1 MKMVLAGKGTAL
13 ITGASS
19 GIGEV
24 YARRLAAGGFDLLLT
39 ARRADRLQ
47 TLAREL
53 EQQYGRAVE
62 VFPADLADADS
73 RRRLEERIAGGPA
86 LALLVNNAG
95 FGTPGLVAQA
105 DPDQLA
111 AMIDVHLTATV
122 RLCRAALP
130 AMIRAGAGVVINV
143 SSVAAFLPTPRGAT
157 YSATKAFL
165 NLFTEAL
172 YAELAGSGVRVQALC
187 PGFTYTG
194 FHDTPEYG
202 RFDRSSVPRWL
213 WMTAE
218 QVVDI
223 SLTALRRRRV
233 VVITGWRNWLLV
245 TLLRAPLLKSLLRR
259 LAKKRKEQQ

>member
-1 MKMVLAGKGTAL
+1 MAGTFKGTAL

-24 YARRLAAGGFDLLLT
+24 FARRLAAEGYGLLLT
-39 ARRADRLQ
+39 ARRAGRLEA
-47 TLAREL
+47 LAREL
-53 EQQYGRAVE
+53 EEQHGAAVE
-62 VFPADLADADS
+62 VFPADLADPDS
-73 RRRLEERIAGGPA
+73 LRRLEERVTGGPA

-95 FGTPGLVAQA
+95 FGVPGLVAEV
-105 DPDQLA
+105 DPGRQE

-130 AMIRAGAGVVINV
+130 AMVRAGGGAVINV
-143 SSVAAFLPTPRGAT
+143 SSVAAFLPTPRGAV
-157 YSATKAFL
+157 YSATKSFL

-172 YAELAGSGVRVQALC
+172 DAELAGSGVRVQALC
-187 PGFTYTG
+187 PGFTHTG
-194 FHDTPEYG
+194 FHDTPEYD
-202 RFDRSSVPRWL
+202 FDRSTVPRWL

-233 VVITGWRNWLLV
+233 VVITSWRNQLLV
-245 TLLRAPLLKSLLRR
+245 TLLRTPLVKTLLRR
-259 LAKKRKEQQ
+259 MAGKRKERQ

>member
-1 MKMVLAGKGTAL
+1 MIEVQKGTAL

-24 YARRLAAGGFDLLLT
+24 YARRLAAEGYDLLLT
-39 ARRADRLQ
+39 ARRAERLEA
-47 TLAREL
+47 LAAEL
-53 EQQYGRAVE
+53 EQQYGSAVDL
-62 VFPADLADADS
+62 FPADLADPDS
-73 RRRLEERIAGGPA
+73 LRRLEERVAGGPP

-95 FGTPGLVAQA
+95 FGVPGPVFEA
-105 DPDQLA
+105 DSDLLQ

-130 AMIRAGAGVVINV
+130 AMIRTGGGAVINV
-143 SSVAAFLPTPRGAT
+143 SSVAAFLPTPRGAV

-172 YAELAGSGVRVQALC
+172 GAEVAGTAVRVQALC
-187 PGFTYTG
+187 PGFTRTG

-213 WMTAE
+213 WMSAG

-223 SLTALRRRRV
+223 SLAALRRRRV
-233 VVITGWRNWLLV
+233 VVIAGWRNRLLV
-245 TLLRAPLLKSLLRR
+245 ALLRTPLLKTLLRR
-259 LAKKRKEQQ
+259 LARKRKEQQ